1 MIILNF
7 NNKGQKLVPL
17 PTWIKIILNIKD
29 KRKNDPKLTSKN
41 NNNNNG
47 LLSTTSS
54 TCPFRPSFTFNSD
67 FNICNNNTNND
78 SNQMLYNK
86 KKTCLYF
93 KRLEKQVKSLYKLL
107 DLNFNKYQEEKLNQ
121 ENKQSILD
129 EWKDA
134 ATRLENFFLYISS
147 FIIILFPF
155 VLFGRFYFKDYTINT
170 FKTNNCG
177 CNYS

>member
-1 MIILNF
+1 M
-7 NNKGQKLVPL
+7 KE
-17 PTWIKIILNIKD
+17 
-29 KRKNDPKLTSKN
+29 KREKNDHKLTSKN
-41 NNNNNG
+41 NNNNMNTKNNNG

-54 TCPFRPSFTFNSD
+54 SCPFRPSITFNSD
-67 FNICNNNTNND
+67 FNICNNTNSD
-78 SNQMLYNK
+78 INQMYNK

-107 DLNFNKYQEEKLNQ
+107 DLSFNKYQEDKLNQ

-134 ATRLENFFLYISS
+134 ATRLENFFLYVSS

-155 VLFGRFYFKDYTINT
+155 LLFGRFYFKDYTINT

>member
-1 MIILNF
+1 
-7 NNKGQKLVPL
+7 
-17 PTWIKIILNIKD
+17 
-29 KRKNDPKLTSKN
+29 
-41 NNNNNG
+41 
-47 LLSTTSS
+47 
-54 TCPFRPSFTFNSD
+54 
-67 FNICNNNTNND
+67 
-78 SNQMLYNK
+78 MLYNK

-134 ATRLENFFLYISS
+134 ATRLENFFLYVSS